1 MPLFHTNALTAV
13 IALRRNLWNI
23 IYIPRIFFLPFSCLI
38 PPLAIRQLYFPLI
51 VGGLWE
57 REHHSHDAETGF
69 HTALLTKSE
78 PLREATNVSIYHWGP
93 TQWPR
98 LCPIVWACDWAYD
111 WGPTQMTKTM
121 SHSMDLWLSLWLRT
135 NPMTKTMS
143 HSMDLW
149 LSLWLR
155 TNPMTK
161 TMSHSMCLWMK
172 ISDWRH
178 LLLQLMAVSVPV
190 CLTTAPYW
198 ITNNMNDQD

>member
-1 MPLFHTNALTAV
+1 MPHPPSCNQTIVFPTNSWGVMRERAPFTWCRNRFSHSLADQVWATKGGHECEHLS
-13 IALRRNLWNI
+13 LRTN
-23 IYIPRIFFLPFSCLI
+23 PMTKTMSHSM
-38 PPLAIRQLYFPLI
+38 
-51 VGGLWE
+51 GLWL
-57 REHHSHDAETGF
+57 S
-69 HTALLTKSE
+69 LW
-78 PLREATNVSIYHWGP
+78 LRTNP
-93 TQWPR
+93 
-98 LCPIVWACDWAYD
+98 
-111 WGPTQMTKTM
+111 MTKTM